1 MGLQEGTRRMVGH
14 SRRISSWR
22 WVCSDR
28 RKVTLVGLG
37 WRATRRVRS
46 GQSRMIRLRYGNR
59 RASLEERFRGM
70 RLGLRIRRVR
80 LA

>member
-1 MGLQEGTRRMVGH
+1 M
-14 SRRISSWR
+14 
-22 WVCSDR
+22 
-28 RKVTLVGLG
+28 VGLG

-46 GQSRMIRLRYGNR
+46 GQSGMIRLRYGNG